1 MKTSAY
7 NLNLLHESERRS
19 SSPVRMRVMLPLL
32 LMFAAAALAVDWG
45 VSFTRRLLLDSK
57 TQALKEAIDSRRREH
72 AETLRQRAELTELEL
87 ELSQLAAYSNGVRHV
102 GGPLALLAEK
112 MPVNIQLCEI
122 AVSALPPQNL
132 QPPKPRM
139 PPLFGPRENC
149 ETQRV
154 SFVGRAV
161 SEKPLQDMLASL
173 QAEPFAGFPGTGQRI
188 NSVRQ
193 ESSTDAEGRRLLSF
207 EVEWTLPPRRFEP

>member
-1 MKTSAY
+1 MNSSAY

-32 LMFAAAALAVDWG
+32 LMLAAVALTVDWG
-45 VSFTRRLLLDSK
+45 VSVTRKLLLDSK
-57 TQALKEAIDSRRREH
+57 TQALQETIAARRREH

-87 ELSQLAAYSNGVRHV
+87 ELSQLAAYSNGVRRV
-102 GGPLALLAEK
+102 GKPLAQLAEK
-112 MPVNIQLCEI
+112 LPVNVQLCEI

-132 QPPKPRM
+132 QPPKPRL
-139 PPLFGPRENC
+139 PPLLGPRENC

-173 QAEPFAGFPGTGQRI
+173 QDAAFADFPGTGQRI

-193 ESSTDAEGRRLLSF
+193 EANAGADGRRLLSF